1 MAAVPRCVIDNCR
14 CQLRNAEEIGR
25 GTCSVCHTISEEAL
39 KPYTALADAD
49 DMIVSVSVHR
59 DAVRDEDLG
68 FQFDEVPRT
77 LVDTDSVQVPA
88 QFCREPATL
97 AGPTTFVKVCDT
109 SKALV
114 KMTPTF
120 AVVMGAASS
129 STGAM
134 DKGWHLLQ
142 HLPNSFK

>member
-1 MAAVPRCVIDNCR
+1 MAAVLKCGCG
-14 CQLRNAEEIGR
+14 CTLRGGAVER
-25 GTCSVCHTISEEAL
+25 GTCIACHNICEEEL
-39 KPYTALADAD
+39 RPYTAIADAD
-49 DMIVSVSVHR
+49 DMIVSVGY
-59 DAVRDEDLG
+59 DAVRFEDLG
-68 FQFDEVPRT
+68 FQFFDEVPRT

-88 QFCREPATL
+88 QFCREPSTP
-97 AGPTTFVKVCDT
+97 AGPPIRLKVDAT
-109 SKALV
+109 KVLV

-120 AVVMGAASS
+120 VGAASS

>member
-1 MAAVPRCVIDNCR
+1 MAAVPRCVTDDCR

-49 DMIVSVSVHR
+49 DMIVSVHR
-59 DAVRDEDLG
+59 DAVRFEDLG
-68 FQFDEVPRT
+68 FQFFDEVPRT
-77 LVDTDSVQVPA
+77 LVDTDSVHVSA
-88 QFCREPATL
+88 QFCREPSTP
-97 AGPTTFVKVCDT
+97 AGPPIRLKVDAT
-109 SKALV
+109 KVLV

-120 AVVMGAASS
+120 VGAASS

-134 DKGWHLLQ
+134 DKGWHFTTT
-142 HLPNSFK
+142 PSK